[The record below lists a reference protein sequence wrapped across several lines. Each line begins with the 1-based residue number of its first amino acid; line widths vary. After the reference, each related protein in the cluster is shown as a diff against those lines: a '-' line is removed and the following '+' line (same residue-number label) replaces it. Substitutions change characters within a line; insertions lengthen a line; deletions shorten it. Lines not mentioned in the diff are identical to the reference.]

1 MTLAND
7 LKAVIKKRILKKLS
21 LFLFLAVLFG
31 GILLL
36 FGDRLF
42 NTDILAFK
50 ASCYFCAMLV
60 PFVITGV
67 PFSLID
73 STWYGE
79 IVRVDIEEAT
89 EATNEAKPRLYGAI
103 YTVITVKK
111 SNGRLI
117 TKELKQGSFS
127 MYKNLWGASSGI
139 AASAKERKNEHF
151 CDDYKVGDRVF
162 HLYGTYGV
170 VVLPREN
177 SERVRCAVCGEHND
191 VKESICRQ
199 CGCTLVK
206 NI

>member
-21 LFLFLAVLFG
+21 LFLVLTVLLG

-42 NTDILAFK
+42 NTDVLAFK
-50 ASCYFCAMLV
+50 ISCYVCVMLI
-60 PFVITGV
+60 PFLITGA
-67 PFSLID
+67 PFSFID

-79 IVRVDIEEAT
+79 IVRVDIEEAA

-103 YTVITVKK
+103 YSVLTIKK
-111 SNGRLI
+111 NNGRLI
-117 TKELKQGSFS
+117 VKEIKQSSFS

-139 AASAKERKNEHF
+139 AVSAKERKNEHF
-151 CDDYKVGDRVF
+151 SDDYKVGDRVF

-177 SERVRCAVCGEHND
+177 SERVRCAVCGEHNE
-191 VKESICRQ
+191 VENSVCRQ
-199 CGCTLVK
+199 CGHTLVK